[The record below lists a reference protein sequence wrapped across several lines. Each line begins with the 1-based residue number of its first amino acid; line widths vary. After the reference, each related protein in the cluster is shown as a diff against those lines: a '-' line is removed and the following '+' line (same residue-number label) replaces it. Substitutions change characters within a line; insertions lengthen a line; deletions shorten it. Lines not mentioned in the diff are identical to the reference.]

1 MFKAGCALYY
11 TMAELELHGCVMLP
25 KTMLGSV
32 LNQIVLLRKMAVT
45 LFVCVLER
53 GLSLNVAYESL
64 LIFLVNNTTLLQP
77 PFAPICIR
85 KTSYLEVED
94 PPEWLLL

>member
-1 MFKAGCALYY
+1 
-11 TMAELELHGCVMLP
+11 MLL

-32 LNQIVLLRKMAVT
+32 LNQIVLYRKVAVT

-53 GLSLNVAYESL
+53 VVSERALRSPV
-64 LIFLVNNTTLLQP
+64 LIFLVNNTTILQP
-77 PFAPICIR
+77 PFAPICMWR
-85 KTSYLEVED
+85 TSYLEVED